1 MPPIIGNLNSL
12 TTNSFTNLMTKTNQG
27 EKNFREGLTGA
38 KISRFLLLPFQPNYL
53 KAYLAVKQFEDIS
66 INRLLKDGVEG
77 VLLDADGTL
86 GPHHTR
92 HYPESVV
99 VHVRNMVEKGLRVA
113 IYTNSSNKLFHQ
125 FSGIEIVREAYPKPD
140 PRGFAIAMKNHL
152 RLDDPSTVCMVG
164 DNFVTDGGAIS
175 AGMRFIY
182 VQPVKGGENIGH
194 SFTRYMGALCARIYF
209 GDLFK
214 NSQP

>member
-1 MPPIIGNLNSL
+1 
-12 TTNSFTNLMTKTNQG
+12 MTKTDQDEN
-27 EKNFREGLTGA
+27 NFREGLTGA
-38 KISRFLLLPFQPNYL
+38 KISRFLLLPFQPWYL
-53 KAYLAVKQFEDIS
+53 KAYLAVKRFEDIS
-66 INRLLKDGVEG
+66 IDRLLKDGVKG

-99 VHVRNMVEKGLRVA
+99 AHVRKMADQGLKVA

-140 PRGFAIAMKNHL
+140 PRGFETAMKSHL
-152 RLDDPSTVCMVG
+152 QLDDPSTVCMVG

-182 VQPVKGGENIGH
+182 VQPVKGNENIGH
-194 SFTRYMGALCARIYF
+194 SFTRYLGTLCARMYF

>member
-1 MPPIIGNLNSL
+1 
-12 TTNSFTNLMTKTNQG
+12 MTETNQS
-27 EKNFREGLTGA
+27 ENNFREGLTGA
-38 KISRFLLLPFQPNYL
+38 KVSRFLLLPFQPKLL
-53 KAYLAVKQFEDIS
+53 KAYLAVKRFEDIT
-66 INRLLKDGVEG
+66 IDHLLNDGVKG

-99 VHVRNMVEKGLRVA
+99 VHVRLMVEKGLKVA
-113 IYTNSSNKLFHQ
+113 LYTNSSNKLFQQ
-125 FSGIEIVREAYPKPD
+125 FDGIEIVREAYPKPD
-140 PRGFAIAMKNHL
+140 PRGFERAMKDHL
-152 RLDDPSTVCMVG
+152 QLKDPSTVCMVG
-164 DNFVTDGGAIS
+164 DNFVTDGGAIG

-194 SFTRYMGALCARIYF
+194 SFTRYLGTLCARLYY

-214 NSQP
+214 NQP

>member
-1 MPPIIGNLNSL
+1 
-12 TTNSFTNLMTKTNQG
+12 MTKTNHG
-27 EKNFREGLTGA
+27 GNNNFREGLTGA
-38 KISRFLLLPFQPNYL
+38 KISRFLLLPFQPKFLKTYL
-53 KAYLAVKQFEDIS
+53 VVKRFEDIS
-66 INRLLKDGVEG
+66 IDHLLKDGVEG

-99 VHVRNMVEKGLRVA
+99 AHVRQMADKGLKVA

-125 FSGIEIVREAYPKPD
+125 FAGIEIVREAYPKPD
-140 PRGFAIAMKNHL
+140 PRGFETAMKDHL
-152 RLDDPSTVCMVG
+152 QLDDPSKVCMVG

-182 VQPVKGGENIGH
+182 VQPVKGNENIGH
-194 SFTRYMGALCARIYF
+194 SFTRYLGTLCARLYY

-214 NSQP
+214 NQRDAGPSTDNR

>member
-1 MPPIIGNLNSL
+1 M
-12 TTNSFTNLMTKTNQG
+12 TNTDQG
-27 EKNFREGLTGA
+27 ENNFREGLTGA
-38 KISRFLLLPFQPNYL
+38 KISRFLLLPFQPEYL
-53 KAYLAVKQFEDIS
+53 KAYLAVKRFEDIS
-66 INRLLKDGVEG
+66 IDRLLKDGVKG

-99 VHVRNMVEKGLRVA
+99 AHVRLMVDQGLKVA

-140 PRGFAIAMKNHL
+140 PRGFARAMKTHL
-152 RLDDPSTVCMVG
+152 QLNDPSTVCMVG

-182 VQPVKGGENIGH
+182 VEPVKGAENIGH
-194 SFTRYMGALCARIYF
+194 SFTRYLGTLCARLYF

-214 NSQP
+214 DTRP

>member
-1 MPPIIGNLNSL
+1 M
-12 TTNSFTNLMTKTNQG
+12 TNTS

-38 KISRFLLLPFQPNYL
+38 KVSRFLLLPFQPKYL
-53 KAYLAVKQFEDIS
+53 KAYLAVKRFEDIS
-66 INRLLKDGVEG
+66 IDLLLQDGVKG

-92 HYPESVV
+92 HYPDSVV
-99 VHVRNMVEKGLRVA
+99 THVRQMVVKGLQVA
-113 IYTNSSNKLFHQ
+113 IYTNSSNKLFQQ

-140 PRGFAIAMKNHL
+140 PRGFEIAMKNHL
-152 RLDDPSTVCMVG
+152 KLEDPSTVCMVG

-175 AGMRFIY
+175 AGLRFIY
-182 VQPVKGGENIGH
+182 VQPVKGSEHIGH
-194 SFTRYMGALCARIYF
+194 SFTRYLGALCARLYY

-214 NSQP
+214 GSQP

>member
-1 MPPIIGNLNSL
+1 
-12 TTNSFTNLMTKTNQG
+12 MTETNQS
-27 EKNFREGLTGA
+27 ENNFSEGLTVA
-38 KISRFLLLPFQPNYL
+38 KISRFLLLPFQPGYL
-53 KAYLAVKQFEDIS
+53 KAYLAVKRFEDIS
-66 INRLLKDGVEG
+66 IDHLLNDGVEG

-99 VHVRNMVEKGLRVA
+99 AHVRRMAEKGLKVA
-113 IYTNSSNKLFHQ
+113 LYTNSSNKLFHQ
-125 FSGIEIVREAYPKPD
+125 FDGIEIVREAYPKPD
-140 PRGFAIAMKNHL
+140 PRGFERAMKDHL
-152 RLDDPSTVCMVG
+152 QLEDPSKVCMVG

-182 VQPVKGGENIGH
+182 VQPVEGNENIVH
-194 SFTRYMGALCARIYF
+194 SFTRYLGTLCARLYY

-214 NSQP
+214 NRP